1 MVFCHCPYHVTI
13 YILVIAFYYM
23 ICMLLMELIR
33 DELVVLVL
41 NCTISVSNLDVKGL
55 EVVSFRKQGFIH
67 GL

>member
-1 MVFCHCPYHVTI
+1 
-13 YILVIAFYYM
+13 M
-23 ICMLLMELIR
+23 ICMLLMQLIR
-33 DELVVLVL
+33 NELVVLVL